1 MREDFLRPPASPAEW
16 AADGIRLLGLI
27 SVLAAFVWWTPTDA
41 GILALA
47 LPALLVPRLLG
58 VLPWFDVLYGVTV
71 SVAAWSNVLD
81 LYRSIAWWDLV
92 VHFVATGV
100 IASVGYVA
108 LQRSG
113 VLPDRPRRRTAI
125 VLLPTVGLAISAIWE
140 MVEWLGKTFVDSEI
154 FVTYPDTIGDMAVG
168 GAGALLMGLVLAR
181 IRIDRAANRAADRKD
196 ASWQR

>member
-1 MREDFLRPPASPAEW
+1 MREDFLRPPASPAGW
-16 AADGIRLLGLI
+16 AADGIRLLGLL
-27 SVLAAFVWWTPTDA
+27 SVLVAFVWWTPTDA

-47 LPALLVPRLLG
+47 LPALLVPRPLG

-100 IASVGYVA
+100 IASIGYVA

-154 FVTYPDTIGDMAVG
+154 FVTYPDTIGDMAVR
-168 GAGALLMGLVLAR
+168 GAGALLMGIVLAR

>member
-81 LYRSIAWWDLV
+81 LYRSIARWDLV
-92 VHFVATGV
+92 VHFVATGI
-100 IASVGYVA
+100 IASIGYVA

-181 IRIDRAANRAADRKD
+181 IRIDRAASHAADRKD

>member
-16 AADGIRLLGLI
+16 AADGLRLLGLI

-81 LYRSIAWWDLV
+81 LYRSIAWWDLA

-100 IASVGYVA
+100 VASIGYVA

-113 VLPDRPRRRTAI
+113 VLPGPLRRRTAV
-125 VLLPTVGLAISAIWE
+125 VLLPTVGLAISAVWE

-181 IRIDRAANRAADRKD
+181 IRIDRAATRAADRKD

>member
-1 MREDFLRPPASPAEW
+1 MREDFLRPAASPAEW
-16 AADGIRLLGLI
+16 AADGIRLLGLL
-27 SVLAAFVWWTPTDA
+27 SVLVAFVWWTPTDA

-47 LPALLVPRLLG
+47 LPALLLPRLLG

-92 VHFVATGV
+92 VHFVATGI
-100 IASVGYVA
+100 IASIGYVA

-168 GAGALLMGLVLAR
+168 GAGALLMGIVLAR

>member
-92 VHFVATGV
+92 VHFVATGI
-100 IASVGYVA
+100 IASIGYVA

-113 VLPDRPRRRTAI
+113 VLPGPSRRRTAV
-125 VLLPTVGLAISAIWE
+125 VLLPTIGLAISAIWE

-168 GAGALLMGLVLAR
+168 GAGALLMGIVLAR

>member
-1 MREDFLRPPASPAEW
+1 MREDFLRQPASPAEW

-58 VLPWFDVLYGVTV
+58 VLPWFDVVYGVTV

-125 VLLPTVGLAISAIWE
+125 VLLPTIGLAISAIWE

>member
-92 VHFVATGV
+92 VHFVATGI
-100 IASVGYVA
+100 IASIGYVA

-113 VLPDRPRRRTAI
+113 VLPDRPRRRTAV

-168 GAGALLMGLVLAR
+168 GAGAFLMGLVLAR

>member
-16 AADGIRLLGLI
+16 AADGIRLLGLL

-125 VLLPTVGLAISAIWE
+125 VLLPTIGLAISAIWE

>member
-92 VHFVATGV
+92 VHFVATGI
-100 IASVGYVA
+100 IASIGYVA

>member
-16 AADGIRLLGLI
+16 AADGLRLLGLI

-81 LYRSIAWWDLV
+81 LYRSIAWWDLA

-100 IASVGYVA
+100 VASIGYVA

-113 VLPDRPRRRTAI
+113 VLPGPLRRRTAV
-125 VLLPTVGLAISAIWE
+125 VLLPTVGLAISAVWE
-140 MVEWLGKTFVDSEI
+140 MVEWLGKTFVDSEV

-181 IRIDRAANRAADRKD
+181 IRIDRAATRAADRKD

>member
-1 MREDFLRPPASPAEW
+1 M
-16 AADGIRLLGLI
+16 
-27 SVLAAFVWWTPTDA
+27 
-41 GILALA
+41 
-47 LPALLVPRLLG
+47 
-58 VLPWFDVLYGVTV
+58 
-71 SVAAWSNVLD
+71 
-81 LYRSIAWWDLV
+81 
-92 VHFVATGV
+92 HFVATGV

>member
-1 MREDFLRPPASPAEW
+1 MREDFLRPAASPAEW

-47 LPALLVPRLLG
+47 LPALLLPRLLG

-92 VHFVATGV
+92 VHFVATGI
-100 IASVGYVA
+100 IASIGYVA

-168 GAGALLMGLVLAR
+168 GAGALLMGIVLAR

>member
-27 SVLAAFVWWTPTDA
+27 SVLAAFVFWTPTDA

-100 IASVGYVA
+100 IASIGYVA

-113 VLPDRPRRRTAI
+113 VLPAPPRRRTAV

-140 MVEWLGKTFVDSEI
+140 MVEWLGKTFVDSKI

-168 GAGALLMGLVLAR
+168 GAGAFLMGLVLAR

>member
-16 AADGIRLLGLI
+16 AADGIRLLGLL

-92 VHFVATGV
+92 VHFVATGI
-100 IASVGYVA
+100 IASIGYVA

-125 VLLPTVGLAISAIWE
+125 VLLPTIGLAISAIWE

-168 GAGALLMGLVLAR
+168 GAGALMMGLVLAR

>member
-16 AADGIRLLGLI
+16 AADGIRLLGLA
-27 SVLAAFVWWTPTDA
+27 SVLAAFVWWTLTDA

-168 GAGALLMGLVLAR
+168 GTGALLMGLVLAR

>member
-81 LYRSIAWWDLV
+81 LYRSISWWDLV

-100 IASVGYVA
+100 IASIGYVA

>member
-168 GAGALLMGLVLAR
+168 GTGALLMGLVLAR